1 MTHLPHVWSQLVS
14 IESNRRKSGSNKV
27 RTNSADPYPT
37 LANKLHTDLV
47 TAGLVDADLLD
58 PPVDDGAATATGTVA
73 PEKRPSMVSIEGL
86 GGEDDCRSSRIIFQS
101 E

>member
-1 MTHLPHVWSQLVS
+1 MEEIFP
-14 IESNRRKSGSNKV
+14 V

-58 PPVDDGAATATGTVA
+58 PPVDDGAATATDTVA

-86 GGEDDCRSSRIIFQS
+86 TVRMIAGAAE
-101 E
+101 